1 MLGIVEDPVC
11 GMEVTIETAPARSIY
26 EGQVYY
32 FCSQDCKE
40 AFDKNTEEYIYPQEE
55 ENPR

>member
-11 GMEVTIETAPARSIY
+11 GMEVNIETAPARSIY
-26 EGQVYY
+26 EGQVHYL
-32 FCSQDCKE
+32 CSQDCKE
-40 AFDKNTEEYIYPQEE
+40 AFDKNPEEDIYPEEE

>member
-11 GMEVTIETAPARSIY
+11 GMEVNIETAPARSVY
-26 EGQVYY
+26 EGQTYY

-40 AFDKNTEEYIYPQEE
+40 AFDKDPEEYIYPEE